1 MAAKLSILALMITF
15 LLAAA
20 PFGFSERRGFR
31 ATMTRRE
38 TALNFTRAA
47 LLSHERHSMLFA
59 QLEAAAAG
67 GVSTQTPLQRDSSGG
82 AYDMEIAIGTPPLTL
97 SALADTGSDLIWT
110 KCGTCA
116 FCEPQGSPSYYPN
129 QSSSFSTRPCA
140 DPLCGNL
147 ESQNL
152 AKCSRDGA
160 RCIYHYSYGDS
171 SDAHHYTQGYL
182 SSETFTLGGEAVEGI
197 GFGCTTRSEGGYGTG
212 SGLVGLGRGPLSL
225 VSQLNAGAFSYCLN
239 PDATASSP
247 LLFGSQATLA
257 GTGVQSTPLVPDA
270 TFYIVNMGSISIGS
284 TTAPGTGTSG
294 VIFDSGTTLTLL
306 TDPTYTA
313 AKSAILEQTQLPRV
327 PDTGGFE
334 ACFQLPNDNGN
345 SSSNPFPTMV
355 LHFDDG
361 ADMNLDSS
369 NYFVEVETGVVCW
382 VVQQTSGI
390 SIIGNI
396 MQTNFHVR
404 YDVDQSVLS
413 FQPAD
418 CGSV

>member
-1 MAAKLSILALMITF
+1 MAAKWSILALMTTF

-20 PFGFSERRGFR
+20 HLAFSERRGFR

-47 LLSHERHSMLFA
+47 LQSHERHSMLFA

-67 GVSTQTPLQRDSSGG
+67 GVSTQTPLQLDRSGG
-82 AYDMEIAIGTPPLTL
+82 AYDMEISIGTPPLKL

-110 KCGTCA
+110 KCGACA
-116 FCEPQGSPSYYPN
+116 FCAPLGSPSYYPKR
-129 QSSSFSTRPCA
+129 STSFSMLPCA
-140 DPLCGNL
+140 DRLCVNL
-147 ESQNL
+147 ESQNA
-152 AKCSRDGA
+152 AKCANGGA
-160 RCIYHYSYGDS
+160 RCVYHYSYGVSADP
-171 SDAHHYTQGYL
+171 HHYTQGYL

-225 VSQLNAGAFSYCLN
+225 VSQLNVGAFSYCLN

-257 GTGVQSTPLVPDA
+257 GTGVQSTPLAPDS
-270 TFYIVNMGSISIGS
+270 TFYTVNMGSISIGS

-313 AKSAILEQTQLPRV
+313 AKTAILSQTELPRV
-327 PDTGGFE
+327 PDTDGFE
-334 ACFQLPNDNGN
+334 ACFQMPIDNGN
-345 SSSNPFPTMV
+345 SSSNPFPPMV
-355 LHFDDG
+355 LHFDG
-361 ADMNLDSS
+361 ADMNLEPA
-369 NYFVEVETGVVCW
+369 NYFQEVETGVVCW
-382 VVQQTSGI
+382 VVQQSSGV